1 MVAAMSS
8 GLGMVVVVSTLVAT
22 ILTQLV
28 ARWQRGQRANW
39 SLDGTGAHMVGCVLS
54 G

>member
-8 GLGMVVVVSTLVAT
+8 GLGTVVVSTLVAT

-28 ARWQRGQRANW
+28 ARWQREQRANW
-39 SLDGTGAHMVGCVLS
+39 SLDGTGAPMVCLLS